1 MKRSE
6 AAPVAKRIYTSGMP
20 LPPSSR
26 TKPNATTPPPERGAL
41 GRSWR
46 RWWRNLSPNRQDRF
60 AALAPLAAVLLF
72 LAAIVAAFWYL
83 RVEEADREQE
93 ALRRDVEYAQQR
105 VRLRLLERQE
115 QLMRIA
121 RDLSNKD
128 MELPQFNQRAEALI
142 GQYPEL
148 QAISWIDE
156 SGRIRASHATPT
168 IASSQ
173 VRVPGEVLR
182 KGDTQ
187 TVFALSRS
195 TQQPVYSQPPL
206 HEGESVP
213 LLQLQVPL
221 NAQGNFAGVVLGE
234 YSVDNLLRYGT
245 PTELMARYAMT
256 LIDNKGQLLAGV
268 PLTPRERS
276 EWMPW
281 GRRTTAFQVPISPVG
296 EGLVLRAQTY
306 RTSLG
311 IVGSGLFWLVGV
323 LSVMTAWM
331 LIATW
336 RHTRRR
342 MQAQQALVQETN
354 FRRAMEN
361 SVLTGMRALDL
372 NGKITYVNAAFC
384 QMTGWKE
391 DELIGQMPP
400 FPYWPDADHES
411 LHARLQD
418 ELNGKS
424 IAGGFQ
430 VRVRRKNGSVF
441 DARLYVSPL
450 IDARGRQT
458 GWMTSMTD
466 ITEPNRIRQQLTASH
481 ERFTIV
487 LEALDASVSVAPLGS
502 AELLFANKLYRQW
515 FGSQTDGHL
524 QLVAQAGVL
533 PARDEGHPSDEDHLM
548 GLPTDSLTSAN
559 AENAEIYLPDLGKWL
574 EVRSRYLSWV
584 DGRLAQ
590 MVIATDITPRRLAE
604 AQAARQTERAQSV
617 SGLITMGEMASSV
630 AHELNQPLTAISNYC
645 SGIISRIKSGQITEA
660 ALLTALEKTAHQA
673 QRAGHIIQR
682 IRDFVKKSEP
692 KRQLANA
699 PQMVA
704 EAVEL
709 AGIELRRNNVRLT
722 QYVAARLPLL
732 MADSILIE
740 QVLVNL
746 MKNGAES
753 IANAERPPAQRSVEL
768 RVVPRQQAGV
778 DGVEFSVQDSGR
790 GLAPEV
796 LERLFEAFFSTK
808 EQGMGMG
815 LNLCRSIVESHQ
827 GRMRAENIYNG
838 PEVTGCRFTFWLP
851 LAAPATDT
859 TNFVADTDSPRTIA

>member
-1 MKRSE
+1 
-6 AAPVAKRIYTSGMP
+6 V
-20 LPPSSR
+20 
-26 TKPNATTPPPERGAL
+26 
-41 GRSWR
+41 
-46 RWWRNLSPNRQDRF
+46 
-60 AALAPLAAVLLF
+60 
-72 LAAIVAAFWYL
+72 
-83 RVEEADREQE
+83 
-93 ALRRDVEYAQQR
+93 
-105 VRLRLLERQE
+105 
-115 QLMRIA
+115 
-121 RDLSNKD
+121 
-128 MELPQFNQRAEALI
+128 
-142 GQYPEL
+142 
-148 QAISWIDE
+148 
-156 SGRIRASHATPT
+156 
-168 IASSQ
+168 
-173 VRVPGEVLR
+173 
-182 KGDTQ
+182 
-187 TVFALSRS
+187 
-195 TQQPVYSQPPL
+195 
-206 HEGESVP
+206 
-213 LLQLQVPL
+213 
-221 NAQGNFAGVVLGE
+221 GN
-234 YSVDNLLRYGT
+234 N
-245 PTELMARYAMT
+245 
-256 LIDNKGQLLAGV
+256 
-268 PLTPRERS
+268 
-276 EWMPW
+276 
-281 GRRTTAFQVPISPVG
+281 
-296 EGLVLRAQTY
+296 LVLRAQAY

-311 IVGSGLFWLVGV
+311 LVGSGLFWLVGT
-323 LSVMTAWM
+323 LSAMTAWM

-372 NGKITYVNAAFC
+372 NGTITYVNAAFC
-384 QMTGWKE
+384 QMTGWTE
-391 DELIGQMPP
+391 EELVGQKPP

-418 ELNGKS
+418 ELSGKS
-424 IAGGFQ
+424 IPGGFQ
-430 VRVRRKNGSVF
+430 VRVRRKSGTVF

-466 ITEPNRIRQQLTASH
+466 ITEPNRIREQLSASH

-533 PARDEGHPSDEDHLM
+533 PAGDSGHPSDEDPLM
-548 GLPTDSLTSAN
+548 GLPTDSLTSAHS
-559 AENAEIYLPDLGKWL
+559 ENAEIFLPDLGKWL

-645 SGIISRIKSGQITEA
+645 SGIISRIKSGQITET
-660 ALLTALEKTAHQA
+660 ALLAALEKTAHQA
-673 QRAGHIIQR
+673 QRAGQIIQR

-692 KRQLANA
+692 RRQRADA
-699 PQMVA
+699 EQMVA

-722 QYVAARLPLL
+722 QYLAARLPSL

-753 IANAERPPAQRSVEL
+753 IANASRPPAQRSVEL
-768 RVVPRQQAGV
+768 RVVPRQIDGV
-778 DGVEFSVQDSGR
+778 DGVEFSVQDTGK

-815 LNLCRSIVESHQ
+815 LNLCRSIVEAHQ
-827 GRMRAENIYNG
+827 GRMQAENIYNG

-851 LAAPATDT
+851 LAAPATNT
-859 TNFVADTDSPRTIA
+859 TNVVANTEFPRTTA